1 MELLSIA
8 LLGLAAYLIGSVS
21 PSYTL
26 VHYLKGIDIR
36 EVGSR
41 NAGTLNSYHQLGAW
55 WAVLVFLVDAGKAA
69 VATLLPMWVGLP
81 EWAALVTAP
90 LVIIGHN
97 WTVLLKFR
105 GGKGAACLI
114 GIFLALA
121 PAATMIAILPGVIV
135 LFLSKNA
142 IVALAAGFTLANVLF
157 LAAWLFNLE
166 VLVLSPGWQQFALCL
181 ALNLFVA
188 VVYGISIKGQLLEAF
203 RGKSV
208 KRAFYGSWFVSGG
221 LWRLPPTP
229 AGCHPLPFPWRVGY
243 NCLSELRRAARTA
256 HFPGENPQ

>member
-36 EVGSR
+36 DVGSR

-55 WAVLVFLVDAGKAA
+55 WAILVFIVDAGKAA
-69 VATLLPMWVGLP
+69 VATLLPTWVGLP
-81 EWAALVTAP
+81 EWSVLVTAP
-90 LVIIGHN
+90 LVIVGHN

-114 GIFLALA
+114 GICLALA

-142 IVALAAGFTLANVLF
+142 IVALVAGFAVANALY
-157 LAAWLFNLE
+157 LAAWLFNVE
-166 VLVLSPGWQQFALCL
+166 WLVLAPGWQQFALCL
-181 ALNLFVA
+181 VLTLFVA
-188 VVYGISIKGQLLEAF
+188 VVYGVSIRVQLLDAV
-203 RGKSV
+203 RQKSV
-208 KRAFYGSWFVSGG
+208 RRAFYGS
-221 LWRLPPTP
+221 
-229 AGCHPLPFPWRVGY
+229 
-243 NCLSELRRAARTA
+243 
-256 HFPGENPQ
+256 

>member
-26 VHYLKGIDIR
+26 VHYLKGVDIR
-36 EVGSR
+36 DVGSR

-55 WAVLVFLVDAGKAA
+55 WGILVFVVDAGKAV
-69 VATLLPMWVGLP
+69 VATLLPTWLGLP
-81 EWAALVTAP
+81 DWSVLVTAP
-90 LVIIGHN
+90 LVIVGHN

-114 GIFLALA
+114 GICLALA

-142 IVALAAGFTLANVLF
+142 IVALVAGFAVANVLY
-157 LAAWLFNLE
+157 LAAWLFDVE
-166 VLVLSPGWQQFALCL
+166 WLVLAPGWQQFALCL
-181 ALNLFVA
+181 FLTLFVA
-188 VVYGISIKGQLLEAF
+188 VVYGVSIRVQLLEAV
-203 RGKSV
+203 RQKSV
-208 KRAFYGSWFVSGG
+208 RRAFYGS
-221 LWRLPPTP
+221 
-229 AGCHPLPFPWRVGY
+229 
-243 NCLSELRRAARTA
+243 
-256 HFPGENPQ
+256 